1 MKWEKLICAERQQ
14 AKEEKPKQFEQF
26 DIDAF
31 DDDFLSIISSQA
43 FRRLQ
48 DKTQVFPLDK
58 SDFVRTRL
66 THSME
71 VSAIARDLA
80 RMIAQNTS
88 PYLPVQSHARNGYA
102 CLCNGAFCNRRGK
115 QSNGW
120 F

>member
-48 DKTQVFPLDK
+48 DKTQVFPLD
-58 SDFVRTRL
+58 
-66 THSME
+66 
-71 VSAIARDLA
+71 
-80 RMIAQNTS
+80 
-88 PYLPVQSHARNGYA
+88 
-102 CLCNGAFCNRRGK
+102 
-115 QSNGW
+115 
-120 F
+120 

>member
-31 DDDFLSIISSQA
+31 DDDFLSIISRQA

-66 THSME
+66 TH
-71 VSAIARDLA
+71 
-80 RMIAQNTS
+80 
-88 PYLPVQSHARNGYA
+88 
-102 CLCNGAFCNRRGK
+102 
-115 QSNGW
+115 
-120 F
+120 